1 MAKVPASEFN
11 RVTED
16 ARLYYQHLMVIRT
29 RECTRR
35 PVVDFQVKSFSAW
48 QARLYCSSAVVL
60 IHELLTAE
68 NAIDDLERRQQIAA
82 LPDPSLDLIHAVLE
96 QISDA
101 QASGEYE
108 TWLKQFFPDDQYT
121 GFIGSLVIVALSLM
135 LAASEVEDAPQS
147 MPLPT
152 VFDDLLAEVDSPAQ
166 VLDFL
171 PNAVRLVVEPLTGSE
186 NLRRLLWELC
196 LETAQLMSEKE
207 SDDQGTS
214 PCGPEESQSV
224 APCRDDNDD
233 NVVSFDS
240 WNCYP
245 QLDSFLDFELLER
258 ALRDA
263 EHSPARLRVI
273 AATPESVSTWFVPLL
288 SRDDTGLHDTGEVQA
303 ASIKNM

>member
-1 MAKVPASEFN
+1 MVKVPAREFN

-16 ARLYYQHLMVIRT
+16 ARLYYQHLIVIRT

-35 PVVDFQVKSFSAW
+35 PVVDFQVKGFSAW

-68 NAIDDLERRQQIAA
+68 NAIDDLEHRQQIAG
-82 LPDPSLDLIHAVLE
+82 LPDPSLDLIHAALE

-108 TWLKQFFPDDQYT
+108 TWLQQHFPDDQYT
-121 GFIGSLVIVALSLM
+121 GFIGSLVIMAFSLM

-196 LETAQLMSEKE
+196 RETAQLMSEKE
-207 SDDQGTS
+207 SDDQGIS
-214 PCGPEESQSV
+214 PCGSEESQSV
-224 APCRDDNDD
+224 MPCGDD

-245 QLDSFLDFELLER
+245 RLDSFLDFELLER

-288 SRDDTGLHDTGEVQA
+288 SRDDAGLHDTGEVQT